1 MNIFLNNKTID
12 ETDFGK
18 GFLNTLERAL
28 AGVSPVE
35 YMFPIRDI
43 KVYPDEKTGK
53 DKVVV
58 VSFFDGTQEKA
69 ICDEQD
75 TFSLEQG
82 ITICL
87 MKYILSALT
96 SGDGTKE
103 YNKAIRSAV
112 KLYNKN
118 RKAEAAANAEKM
130 ERIERETRR
139 ANKRKERAERKRNA
153 ENERQIA
160 NYMEAIRR
168 INAEEAENAALAK
181 EEKRAKA
188 EKKSKNKRSDTA

>member
-12 ETDFGK
+12 EMDFGK
-18 GFLNTLERAL
+18 EFLNTIERAL

-43 KVYPDEKTGK
+43 KVYPDGKTGK

-168 INAEEAENAALAK
+168 LNAEQTTK
-181 EEKRAKA
+181 SKKAKA
-188 EKKSKNKRSDTA
+188 ENKSKKKEDVTA